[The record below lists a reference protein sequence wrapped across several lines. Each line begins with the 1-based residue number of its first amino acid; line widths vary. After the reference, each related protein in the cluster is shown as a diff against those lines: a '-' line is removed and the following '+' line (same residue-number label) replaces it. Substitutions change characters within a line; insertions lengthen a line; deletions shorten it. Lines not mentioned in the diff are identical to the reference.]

1 MNTVSL
7 LEGPFD
13 QDKLQHVRHQLS
25 QHPLM
30 SRESLGAL
38 AMRHPPEFVRFHDG
52 VRGMATKL
60 GDVLGVDPKRDRLRK
75 CIESLESAKTF
86 VQIINV
92 PNDPMY
98 RPLIAEFHAEVAELF
113 PRGQR
118 DFVNRDAAAFLAS
131 PRSVTPYHL
140 DHEQNFL
147 LHVAGPKRLYTWR
160 HDDRALVSEQALEV
174 FYGEGSSRDV
184 HCPDDAKAKARVHDL
199 QPGDGVY
206 MPMGSPH
213 AVETGDGVTIT
224 FSMLMNTRTSM
235 ERVGSYE
242 ANLKLRKFGMS
253 PTPVGSA
260 ARDYLK
266 RGALQMYRRSKE
278 LVRPRRKRASTSPWY
293 QS

>member
-13 QDKLQHVRHQLS
+13 QDKLQHVRHQLA

-75 CIESLESAKTF
+75 CIESLEAAKTF

-92 PNDPMY
+92 PSDPMY
-98 RPLIAEFHAEVAELF
+98 RPLIAEFHAEVSELF

-147 LHVAGPKRLYTWR
+147 LHIAGPKTLYTLR
-160 HDDRALVSEQALEV
+160 HDDRGLVSEQVLEV
-174 FYGEGSSRDV
+174 FYGDNSSRDV
-184 HCPDDAKAKARVHDL
+184 HCPDDAKASARVFEL

-224 FSMLMNTRTSM
+224 FSMLMNTRNAM
-235 ERVGSYE
+235 ERVRSYE
-242 ANLKLRKFGMS
+242 ANHKLRKLGLS
-253 PTPVGSA
+253 PKPVGSP
-260 ARDYLK
+260 ARDFVK
-266 RGALQMYRRSKE
+266 RSALQVYRRSKA
-278 LVRPRRKRASTSPWY
+278 LLKGNRRERTGSSPWY
-293 QS
+293 

>member
-1 MNTVSL
+1 MSL
-7 LEGPFD
+7 LEGPFE
-13 QDKLQHVRHQLS
+13 QDKLQHVRHQLA

-60 GDVLGVDPKRDRLRK
+60 GDVLGVDPKRERLRK
-75 CIESLESAKTF
+75 CIESLDSAKAF

-92 PNDPMY
+92 PTDPMY
-98 RPLIAEFHAEVAELF
+98 RPLVAEFHAEVAELF

-118 DFVNRDAAAFLAS
+118 EFLNRDAAAFLAS

-147 LHVAGPKRLYTWR
+147 LHIAGPKTLYTWR
-160 HDDRALVSEQALEV
+160 HDVVPEPVLEV
-174 FYGEGSSRDV
+174 FYGENSSRDV
-184 HCPDDAKAKARVHDL
+184 HCPDDAKATARVFAL

-224 FSMLMNTRTSM
+224 FSMLMNTRDSM
-235 ERVGSYE
+235 ERVHSYQ
-242 ANLKLRKFGMS
+242 ANHKLRRLGLS
-253 PTPVGSA
+253 PSPVGSA
-260 ARDYLK
+260 ARDFVK
-266 RGALQMYRRSKE
+266 RNALQMYRRSKE
-278 LVRPRRKRASTSPWY
+278 LMRPRRKRASTSPWY